1 MCVASA
7 ATGRRFR
14 RAGLGFAAGGG
25 HSYTA
30 DPLSEALSKLLAE
43 LDDLQRQ
50 ARDAIASATDAKA
63 LESAKVASLGKKA
76 PLAGMN
82 RLLKDLSKDDKPAF
96 GAKLNAVKQAI
107 EAQLAQRLAAF
118 EASGVGPADGLDV
131 TLPGIRS
138 TVGRRHP
145 LMQTAERVKEVMIGL
160 GFSYDDYPEI
170 ETEHFNFDALNT
182 PDWHPARDMH
192 DTFYTPSGHV
202 MRTHTSAFQTRAMRA
217 MLDAGKTPP
226 LRAMTFGRC
235 YRNDEVDATHM
246 PVFHQ
251 LDALA
256 IDRNIGFADLKATL
270 LKLAEALFGAG
281 AELRF
286 RPSYFP
292 FTTPS
297 AEVDVMTERGWM
309 EILGA
314 GMTRPEVL
322 RHGGLDPDV
331 YQGFAFGLG
340 IDRIAMKRHG
350 LADIRLLYENE
361 DAFLRQF

>member
-1 MCVASA
+1 MSE
-7 ATGRRFR
+7 
-14 RAGLGFAAGGG
+14 
-25 HSYTA
+25 
-30 DPLSEALSKLLAE
+30 PLANLLTQ
-43 LDDLQRQ
+43 LDDLQQQ
-50 ARDAIASATDAKA
+50 AADAIAAAADPKA
-63 LESAKVASLGKKA
+63 LDAARVATLGKKA
-76 PLAGMN
+76 PLSGMN
-82 RLLKDLSKDDKPAF
+82 RFLKDLSKEEKPAF
-96 GAKLNAVKQAI
+96 G
-107 EAQLAQRLAAF
+107 QRLNQVKKQLEAALAEKLENF
-118 EASGVGPADGLDV
+118 EAAGVGPADGLDV
-131 TLPGIRS
+131 TLPGIRA

-145 LMQTAERVKEVMIGL
+145 LMQTAERVKDVMVGL

-217 MLDAGKTPP
+217 MLAAGKAPP

-251 LDALA
+251 LDAIA
-256 IDRNIGFADLKATL
+256 IDKHIGFADLKATL
-270 LKLAEALFGAG
+270 LKLAEALFGVG

-350 LADIRLLYENE
+350 VADIRLLYENE

>member
-1 MCVASA
+1 MSE
-7 ATGRRFR
+7 
-14 RAGLGFAAGGG
+14 
-25 HSYTA
+25 
-30 DPLSEALSKLLAE
+30 PLSNLLSQ

-50 ARDAIASATDAKA
+50 ATETIGAATDPKTLAA
-63 LESAKVASLGKKA
+63 ARTAVLGKKA

-82 RLLKDLSKDDKPAF
+82 RFLKDLDQADKPAF
-96 GAKLNAVKQAI
+96 GQRLNALKKQLETA
-107 EAQLAQRLAAF
+107 LAQRQESF
-118 EASGVGPADGLDV
+118 VGQGVGPADGLDV
-131 TLPGIRS
+131 TLPGLRS

-145 LMQTAERVKEVMIGL
+145 LMQTAERVKDVMVGL
-160 GFSYDDYPEI
+160 GFAYDDYPEI

-217 MLDAGKTPP
+217 MLGAGKPPP

-256 IDRNIGFADLKATL
+256 IDRAIGFADLKATL

-297 AEVDVMTERGWM
+297 AEVDVMTDRGWM

-322 RHGGLDPDV
+322 RHGGLDPEV

-350 LADIRLLYENE
+350 IDDIRLLYENE

>member
-1 MCVASA
+1 MSESL
-7 ATGRRFR
+7 TN
-14 RAGLGFAAGGG
+14 L
-25 HSYTA
+25 
-30 DPLSEALSKLLAE
+30 LSQ

-50 ARDAIASATDAKA
+50 AVDAIGSAADPKA
-63 LESAKVASLGKKA
+63 LDAARVAALGKKA

-82 RLLKDLSKDDKPAF
+82 RFLKDLSKEDKPAF
-96 GAKLNAVKQAI
+96 GQRLNAIKKAI
-107 EAQLAQRLAAF
+107 EAALAEKQESF
-118 EASGVGPADGLDV
+118 EAAGVGPADGLDV

-145 LMQTAERVKEVMIGL
+145 LMQTAERVKDVMIGL

-217 MLDAGKTPP
+217 MLAAGKQPP
-226 LRAMTFGRC
+226 LRAITFGRC

-251 LDALA
+251 LDAIA
-256 IDRNIGFADLKATL
+256 IDKHIGFADLKATL

-340 IDRIAMKRHG
+340 IDRIAMKRYG
-350 LADIRLLYENE
+350 VADIRLLYENE